1 MEGMSIIREEK
12 KDLSELKP
20 TQVEMMKYMV
30 EVRKYCLG
38 IRYMRG

>member
-20 TQVEMMKYMV
+20 TQAEMMKYMV